1 MLSRYSKGFTWIFL
15 IGLAS
20 CFLVDLE
27 PAFCQQAPGQL
38 PATQPPSVSQNSS
51 PLVPPSAAKV
61 DTGDTA
67 WLLSSSALVLLMTP
81 GLALFYGGMV
91 RRKNVL
97 GTMLQSFILVA
108 LVSVQWGLIGYSLA
122 FHEGGFWG
130 GSGWKFLG
138 GVGSIPDPY
147 GYAGTVPHQA
157 FMAFQLMF
165 AIITPAL
172 ITGAFAER
180 MKFSS
185 MLLFMLMWTTLVYD
199 PLAHWVWGKGGWLR
213 FGDPDAMFGALDF
226 AGGTVVH
233 ISSGISALVV
243 ALVLGRRL
251 GYGSEPIIPHNLTM
265 TITGAGLLWFGWFG
279 FNAGSALAASGLA
292 ASAFVVT
299 HFAAAAATL
308 SWTFAEWIFKGKPSA
323 LGAVSGAVAGLVA
336 ITPASGYVGPMAAL
350 FIGMAAGVVCFWTTS
365 YVKNRFGYDDSL
377 DAFGVH
383 GIGGTVGAVLT
394 GVFASTVVNPTATN
408 GLVHGNPR
416 QLVNQTVAVLITW
429 LFSALMSLLI
439 IKVVDLLIGLRVKVE
454 DEIEG
459 LDSSQHGESGYNLE
473 A

>member
-1 MLSRYSKGFTWIFL
+1 MMFQIHHLRFWVL
-15 IGLAS
+15 CVAIGLL
-20 CFLVDLE
+20 LV
-27 PAFCQQAPGQL
+27 
-38 PATQPPSVSQNSS
+38 QPSLCLQSSGTSPIQGEQSVAQSQPVS
-51 PLVPPSAAKV
+51 PPESPKT

-67 WLLSSSALVLLMTP
+67 WLLVSSALVLLMTP

-97 GTMLQSFILVA
+97 GTMMQSFILVA
-108 LVSVQWGLIGYSLA
+108 LVSVQWALFGYSLA
-122 FHEGGFWG
+122 FHEGSFWG
-130 GSGWKFLG
+130 GFQWSFLH
-138 GVGSIPDPY
+138 GVGAAPDPY
-147 GYAGTVPHQA
+147 GYGATIPHQVY
-157 FMAFQLMF
+157 MAFQLMF

-180 MKFSS
+180 MKFSA
-185 MLLFMLMWTTLVYD
+185 MILFMMFWATFVYD

-213 FGDPDAMFGALDF
+213 YGDPGALFGALDF

-233 ISSGISALVV
+233 ISSGVSALVA
-243 ALVLGRRL
+243 ALVIGKRL

-265 TITGAGLLWFGWFG
+265 TITGAALLWFGWFG
-279 FNAGSALAASGLA
+279 FNAGSAVASGGLA
-292 ASAFVVT
+292 ASAFIAT

-308 SWTFAEWIFKGKPSA
+308 SWSFAEWIFKGKPSA

-336 ITPASGYVGPMAAL
+336 ITPASGYVSPMASL
-350 FIGMAAGVVCFWTTS
+350 VIGGVAGVLCFWATS

-383 GIGGTVGAVLT
+383 AVGGTAGALLT
-394 GVFASTVVNPTATN
+394 GIFASKSINSGAAD
-408 GLVHGNPR
+408 GLLHGNPG
-416 QLVNQTVAVLITW
+416 QLLNQGIAVLATW
-429 LFSALMSLLI
+429 VFAIAMTFII
-439 IKVVDLLIGLRVKVE
+439 IKVVDLLVGLRVTA
-454 DEIEG
+454 DEEVVG